1 MYRNTLTTITA
12 IFSLTIN
19 LVFTQV
25 VINEI
30 HYNPGSAQGSDAD
43 FEFLELYNPGTTDID
58 MSGYSFSQGVTHVFA
73 DGTTLA
79 AGAYMIVS
87 IYSYQASGN
96 VNGNITENV
105 YDPDGDGLHENGA
118 VVVEWTSGGISNG
131 GEDVTIIDAAGAV
144 VDSVD
149 YEDGTNAFG
158 DWGTSHDG
166 GGGSLELI
174 DATSDNSLAASWQ
187 TSWVIGGTPGA
198 ASSTE
203 PDAIVMTIYN
213 IQYTTDPNGASTV
226 TDQYIQTSGVITGV
240 DRLGFNSAF
249 TIQDGTGGWN
259 GIYCWWAAPDTLGLG
274 DAVTIRGY
282 VVEYN
287 GYGALG
293 DTTAGMTQ
301 FTAGRVIS
309 HDSEGNALP
318 APVVLDLEEVA
329 DEQYEGVRITTSS
342 KVVEAANDDN
352 NGEWRI
358 SNNLD
363 ASDTDADTIN
373 VNDRFAVTDPA
384 YGTIAT
390 VTGPLNQWGGSD
402 NSGPS
407 WRIEPATGADV
418 VVACENSNLTISV
431 EMIDSYGDGWNG
443 AMYTI
448 LSYQGQVVGSGG
460 LDGGSFGVDSYC
472 LFEGDFSIVIGG
484 GSYDSEISFNIVD
497 AFGNDLI
504 AGGVANLNP
513 NPPFIPDPYYAFT
526 VTGINTTSGC
536 TDPDAVNYDLAAN
549 AELDDGSCYYLG
561 EVCESPI
568 AVGGSGVAAS
578 DIDQFFAYTAA
589 ATGNMTVSSV
599 GQTQEDTYLVILS
612 SCDIGYE
619 YEIDPGTGDTLYV
632 TSYYEDVL
640 ATNDDADYGTGVY
653 QSEATICVVGGET
666 YLIAWIS
673 MYYPY
678 DESFAFSV
686 EETPDIITP
695 DNVSAYGYEDGIE
708 VSWAPIP
715 TGCAGDDDTRSTTSA
730 SSYGPLKFK
739 PGAREHIVGKVR
751 QRQSSERTEVR
762 VPTLTRDCPAGE
774 SEIVFYMA
782 GSSWASECGYTVYDS
797 EDNIIATA
805 TGYATEVAIA
815 ACLADGDYTVV
826 GTDSYGDGWN
836 GGVFYATL
844 DGSTIFSMGMTSG
857 ELVEGSF
864 NLNASAVYG
873 CTDPTAANYDPTATD
888 DDGSCLYPGAACS
901 APVVISDPAVGDTD
915 SEKGWFQITIP
926 TGVEGKLIFG
936 SSSSDYYYIYSGCEY
951 GLGVYPDYD
960 YTNWVYYTGYIY
972 QSTEIDFSSAT
983 LDYNGTA
990 TMDTYAGTTLWIKSR
1005 YVVDYG
1011 YSRTTSI
1018 RFEETIYGCTDPN
1031 ASNYDPTAPVDDGG

>member
-1 MYRNTLTTITA
+1 MYRNTLNTITS
-12 IFSLTIN
+12 ILVLTLSLSFS
-19 LVFTQV
+19 QV

-30 HYNPGSAQGSDAD
+30 HYNPGSAQGSDYD
-43 FEFLELYNPGTTDID
+43 FEFLELHNPGAVDID
-58 MSGYSFSQGVTHVFA
+58 ISRYSFTQGVNLAAYTWIDSSVVSGSAGQDSTVYETTTASVFP
-73 DGTTLA
+73 DGTTLT

-87 IYSYQASGN
+87 IHSYQASGN

-118 VVVEWTSGGISNG
+118 VVVEWASGGLSNG
-131 GEDVTIIDAAGAV
+131 GEDVTIVDASGVV

-149 YEDGTNAFG
+149 YEDGSNDFG

-174 DATSDNSLAASWQ
+174 NATSDNSLAASWQ

-198 ASSTE
+198 ANSTE
-203 PDAIVMTIYN
+203 PEATVMTIYN

-226 TDQYIQTSGVITGV
+226 ADQYVQTSGVITGV
-240 DRLGFNSAF
+240 DRLGTNSAF
-249 TIQDGTGGWN
+249 TIQDGSGSWN

-287 GYGALG
+287 GYGAMG

-309 HDSEGNALP
+309 HDSEGNVLP
-318 APVVLDLEEVA
+318 EATVLDLEDVA
-329 DEQYEGVRITTSS
+329 DEQYEGVLVTTSG
-342 KVVEAANDDN
+342 KVVEAVNDDSY
-352 NGEWRI
+352 GEWRI

-363 ASDTDADTIN
+363 ASDMDADTIG
-373 VNDRFAVTDPA
+373 VNDRFAVTDPPA
-384 YGTIAT
+384 GTIAT
-390 VTGPLNQWGGSD
+390 VTGPLNQWGGST

-407 WRIEPATGADV
+407 WRIEPASAEDV
-418 VVACENSNLTISV
+418 TVACVSADLTISV
-431 EMIDSYGDGWNG
+431 EMIDSFGDGWNG
-443 AMYTI
+443 ATYTI
-448 LSYQGQVVGSGG
+448 LGYQGSIEGSGG
-460 LDGGSFGVDSYC
+460 LAGGSFGVDSYC
-472 LFEGDFSIVIGG
+472 LYEGDFSIIVGG

-497 AFGNDLI
+497 AFGNHLI
-504 AGGVANLNP
+504 SGGVANLNP
-513 NPPFIPDPYYAFT
+513 TPPFIPNPYYAFT
-526 VTGINTTSGC
+526 VTGINETSGC
-536 TDPDAVNYDLAAN
+536 MDPTAVNYDYTAAI
-549 AELDDGSCYYLG
+549 DDGSCYYLG

-619 YEIDPGTGDTLYV
+619 YEIDPDTGDTLYV

-678 DESFAFSV
+678 DESFVFSV

-751 QRQSSERTEVR
+751 QRQSSERAEIR
-762 VPTLTRDCPAGE
+762 VPTLTRDCPAE
-774 SEIVFYMA
+774 
-782 GSSWASECGYTVYDS
+782 
-797 EDNIIATA
+797 
-805 TGYATEVAIA
+805 
-815 ACLADGDYTVV
+815 
-826 GTDSYGDGWN
+826 
-836 GGVFYATL
+836 
-844 DGSTIFSMGMTSG
+844 
-857 ELVEGSF
+857 
-864 NLNASAVYG
+864 NL
-873 CTDPTAANYDPTATD
+873 
-888 DDGSCLYPGAACS
+888 
-901 APVVISDPAVGDTD
+901 
-915 SEKGWFQITIP
+915 
-926 TGVEGKLIFG
+926 
-936 SSSSDYYYIYSGCEY
+936 
-951 GLGVYPDYD
+951 
-960 YTNWVYYTGYIY
+960 
-972 QSTEIDFSSAT
+972 
-983 LDYNGTA
+983 
-990 TMDTYAGTTLWIKSR
+990 R
-1005 YVVDYG
+1005 
-1011 YSRTTSI
+1011 
-1018 RFEETIYGCTDPN
+1018 
-1031 ASNYDPTAPVDDGG
+1031 